1 MMYKSSKNDALA
13 AAEEP
18 RLFFQRIDL
27 SYWAPP
33 VLWMAAIFLFSTD
46 LFSGSNTGG
55 IFYRFF
61 HLFIPSLT
69 PDEFRPWNFLI
80 RKLAHFT
87 EYAILAMTLFR
98 AFRFGSSQRWRW
110 KWAASTLAV
119 VAIYALLDEYH
130 QTWTANRVGS
140 IYDSMIDV
148 SGGATALLLLWLRRR
163 RDRA

>member
-13 AAEEP
+13 GEEP
-18 RLFFQRIDL
+18 RPFFQRIDL

-69 PDEFRPWNFLI
+69 LEEFRPWNFLI
-80 RKLAHFT
+80 RKLSHFT
-87 EYAILAMTLFR
+87 EYAILAMVVFR
-98 AFRFGSSQRWRW
+98 AFRFGSPQRWRW
-110 KWAASTLAV
+110 TWAASTLIV
-119 VAIYALLDEYH
+119 VAFYALLDEYH
-130 QTWTANRVGS
+130 QTWTVTRVGS

-148 SGGATALLLLWLRRR
+148 SGGATALFLLWLWRRR
-163 RDRA
+163 G